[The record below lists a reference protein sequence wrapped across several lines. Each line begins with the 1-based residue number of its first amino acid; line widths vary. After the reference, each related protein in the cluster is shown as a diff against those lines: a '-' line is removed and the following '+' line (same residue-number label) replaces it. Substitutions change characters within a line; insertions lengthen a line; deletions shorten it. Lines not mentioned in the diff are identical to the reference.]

1 MTANLHHGKRLQ
13 AMSNND
19 STSIDDPSIKTP
31 LSHNTTL
38 GAVCISGSDRLNFL
52 QGQLTQDVANL
63 KSGTPLLAGWANA
76 KGRLLC
82 VTWLFEWQ
90 DQVWLIMPAEL
101 CAGVARRLSM
111 FVLRTDAGI
120 TVSEHMLLPTDR
132 QAAIDLIKPD
142 DIDVS
147 ICFYSDNYFYFE
159 ISSGAGLLL
168 GSTKEAA
175 DMADWRLTCIRAGLP
190 LVWPATAESFVPQ
203 MLNLDL
209 LNGIS
214 FTKGCYVGQEIV
226 ARTQNLGK
234 IKRRMYGF
242 TSELANSC
250 NPGDSVYSDGK
261 HSGEVVDAVC
271 TGSQNELLAVVKIE
285 TLGAVLSLD
294 QTGKDALTRRQ
305 LPYEIPESL

>member
-1 MTANLHHGKRLQ
+1 
-13 AMSNND
+13 MSNND
-19 STSIDDPSIKTP
+19 STSIDDSSVATP
-31 LSHNTTL
+31 GTLNPTL

-63 KSGTPLLAGWANA
+63 KPGAPLLAGWANA

-90 DQVWLIMPAEL
+90 EQVWLIMPAEL

-111 FVLRTDAGI
+111 FVLRADARI
-120 TVSEHMLLPTDR
+120 AVSEHTLLPTER
-132 QAAIDLIKPD
+132 HSAKDLIKPE
-142 DIDVS
+142 DINVS
-147 ICFYSDNYFYFE
+147 TCFYSDKYFYFE
-159 ISSGAGLLL
+159 AASDAGLLL
-168 GSTKEAA
+168 GRNNEAP

-190 LVWPATAESFVPQ
+190 LVWPTTAESFVPQ

-234 IKRRMYGF
+234 IKRRMYRF

-250 NPGDSVYSDGK
+250 NPGDPVYSDGK
-261 HSGEVVDAVC
+261 QSGEVVDAVC
-271 TGSQNELLAVVKIE
+271 TGSQNELLAVVRIE
-285 TLGAVLSLD
+285 TLRAVLSLD
-294 QTGKDALTRRQ
+294 QAGKDILTRRK